1 MVDLCRIKENNY
13 QKPVGVVVG
22 DFDGVREVAAIEVG
36 SAVGC
41 LLIGLTGELVGMTVS
56 VQNMSLRK

>member
-1 MVDLCRIKENNY
+1 MVDLCSIKENIY

-36 SAVGC
+36 SWVIALDG
-41 LLIGLTGELVGMTVS
+41 LLDDPLL
-56 VQNMSLRK
+56 LK

>member
-1 MVDLCRIKENNY
+1 MVDLCRIKENIY

-36 SAVGC
+36 SWVIALDGLFDDP
-41 LLIGLTGELVGMTVS
+41 LLLL
-56 VQNMSLRK
+56 